1 MTLEE
6 KKAKLL
12 EIQKDFKK
20 RYGEDSAPKKATE
33 FNKVDFYSTGVLG
46 IDLALGGGIGK
57 GRMSTISGTE
67 SSCKTTLALT
77 TIANAMKE
85 DESLMAYYYDAENA
99 LDREYAKNLGVD
111 LERLIVDDTVV
122 AEEGLTKLRDA
133 IASGIFGI
141 AVLDST
147 NALSPSKENEEDVS
161 STSMAL
167 RARIL
172 SNAYPQLINVC
183 GKTKTTLIVIE
194 QIRKAIG
201 VMYGNPEI
209 NTVGEA
215 GKFYASQR
223 ITMRRQTKVTEED
236 GVAVSNEV
244 KFKTIKN
251 KLASPF
257 RTCDLVCIYGK
268 GFDDVTDTANL
279 AIKFDVVQDKGHSY
293 MKGTK
298 DEKKWKSKD
307 EFVAYLSKDK
317 ELFEKIKKETLE
329 AYKNS
334 DPSTVMQDTD
344 LTDKLNEEKD
354 KLKKIKET
362 TTESEVD
369 DNEE

>member
-6 KKAKLL
+6 KKKKLL
-12 EIQKDFKK
+12 EMQKDFKK

-33 FNKVDFYSTGVLG
+33 FKTVDFYSTGVLG
-46 IDLALGGGIGK
+46 IDLALGGGIPK
-57 GRMSTISGTE
+57 GRMATISGTE

-77 TIANAMKE
+77 TIANAMKND
-85 DESLMAYYYDAENA
+85 DELMAYYYDAENA

-111 LERLIVDDTVV
+111 LDRLIVDDTVI

-133 IASGIFGI
+133 IASGVFGI

-223 ITMRRQTKVTEED
+223 ITMRRQTKITEEN
-236 GVAVSNEV
+236 GIAVSNEV
-244 KFKTIKN
+244 KFKVIKN
-251 KLASPF
+251 KVASPY

-279 AIKFDVVQDKGHSY
+279 AIQLDVVQDKGHSY
-293 MKGTK
+293 KKGT
-298 DEKKWKSKD
+298 DEEKKWKSKD
-307 EFVAYLSKDK
+307 EFISYLSKDEK
-317 ELFEKIKKETLE
+317 FFEKIKSETLKKYNE
-329 AYKNS
+329 S
-334 DPSTVMQDTD
+334 DSATVMQDSD
-344 LTDKLNEEKD
+344 ISDKLNEEKE
-354 KLKKIKET
+354 KLEKIKDT
-362 TTESEVD
+362 TD
-369 DNEE
+369 DVE